1 MLLRAGTERVATPA
15 DSVELPGAA
24 DGSAASAVSRV
35 DGSVSP
41 LAVSGGK
48 AALSA
53 LACGL
58 WDVSWEGGAAS
69 VDVVPWHLFGLDEMR
84 EAADPGELDGVT
96 AAGMEDARE
105 RATLKLERSCRR
117 SFLRR
122 TRRAKVAWR
131 RFGGSC
137 PLPWVDVAEVAPA
150 PVSPAGVALELEC
163 DSVCSV
169 RGPAPW
175 PVDVVATYGLAPAPA
190 DVRDAAVQLALYYLR
205 PDSRPSNAMGESTEL
220 GYMRFSIAGRDGAT
234 GLIEVDAVIGQW
246 ERRGS
251 MLA

>member
-15 DSVELPGAA
+15 DDVELPGAA

-35 DGSVSP
+35 DGSEVA
-41 LAVSGGK
+41 LEVSGGS

-53 LACGL
+53 LGPGL
-58 WDVSWEGGAAS
+58 WDVSWEGGAAC
-69 VDVVPWHLFGLDEMR
+69 VDVVPWHLFALDEMR
-84 EAADPGELDGVT
+84 EAADPGELDGVPT
-96 AAGMEDARE
+96 ARMEDARE

-122 TRRAKVAWR
+122 TRRAKAAWR

-150 PVSPAGVALELEC
+150 PGSPAGVALELEC
-163 DSVCSV
+163 DSACSV

-175 PVDVVATYGLAPAPA
+175 PVDLVATYGLAPAPA

-251 MLA
+251 MIA